1 MPLLLNTSHMLFVL
15 AGAFQGIEEY
25 IRSDKKKRENMPGNI
40 GFLSTLEKEMDLS
53 FVRDNINHEVLMEY
67 GMKRELAGRV
77 STVAV
82 LERLTEQDLI
92 RILTEPKD
100 NLIERYERE
109 LRLSVDAELIFTE
122 GALLAAA
129 QEALKTPVGA
139 RALQSILGKAL
150 RKVLYIAPEMKGLKR
165 VVINEDV
172 ILKGAEA
179 LYETEEI
186 SSEGTGNRLPEV
198 ES

>member
-1 MPLLLNTSHMLFVL
+1 MMTF
-15 AGAFQGIEEY
+15 
-25 IRSDKKKRENMPGNI
+25 
-40 GFLSTLEKEMDLS
+40 T
-53 FVRDNINHEVLMEY
+53 
-67 GMKRELAGRV
+67 
-77 STVAV
+77 AV
-82 LERLTEQDLI
+82 
-92 RILTEPKD
+92 
-100 NLIERYERE
+100 
-109 LRLSVDAELIFTE
+109 
-122 GALLAAA
+122 LAAA

-186 SSEGTGNRLPEV
+186 SSEDPGTGSRLPEV

>member
-1 MPLLLNTSHMLFVL
+1 M
-15 AGAFQGIEEY
+15 
-25 IRSDKKKRENMPGNI
+25 
-40 GFLSTLEKEMDLS
+40 
-53 FVRDNINHEVLMEY
+53 
-67 GMKRELAGRV
+67 
-77 STVAV
+77 
-82 LERLTEQDLI
+82 TEQDLI

-109 LRLSVDAELIFTE
+109 LQLSVDAELIFTE
-122 GALLAAA
+122 GALLATA

-150 RKVLYIAPEMKGLKR
+150 RKVLYKAPEMKGLKR

-179 LYETEEI
+179 LYETEDI
-186 SSEGTGNRLPEV
+186 SSEDPGMGNRLPEV

>member
-1 MPLLLNTSHMLFVL
+1 M
-15 AGAFQGIEEY
+15 
-25 IRSDKKKRENMPGNI
+25 
-40 GFLSTLEKEMDLS
+40 
-53 FVRDNINHEVLMEY
+53 
-67 GMKRELAGRV
+67 
-77 STVAV
+77 
-82 LERLTEQDLI
+82 
-92 RILTEPKD
+92 
-100 NLIERYERE
+100 
-109 LRLSVDAELIFTE
+109 
-122 GALLAAA
+122 
-129 QEALKTPVGA
+129 GA